1 MRHNTHRER
10 PAPGPSEAFTLHLL
24 RRTTFGITSD
34 LLADVREAGGATAW
48 LDRQL
53 DPESISDTTCTAAL
67 APWPMRANDPPVN
80 HAAMGNGNSLSMED
94 VVRATLARQL
104 WSERQLFEVMVSFW
118 SDHLNITCP
127 SGEVWATKSSDDV
140 HVVRAHAL
148 GTFEDMLAA
157 SVTSPAMLLY
167 LNNAESYGQAVNEN
181 YGRELL
187 ELHTVGRDAGYDHD
201 DVVGAARAL
210 SGLSVRNRYNG
221 GTPVNFGTFHYFAER
236 HYVGPVSV
244 LGWSH
249 PNATSTGGVDVAR
262 SLITYLARHPSTAE
276 RIAAKLAVRFVSD
289 HPPAALVDRL
299 ARVYLDHGTAI
310 VPVLRALFGSAEF
323 AASAG
328 AKVSRSAEDLIGAWR
343 ALGAT
348 PVPGWVNRDGAVA
361 QLRRQLA
368 EMNNAPLGWAAPDGY
383 PDVAAA
389 WAGTGLT
396 LSRWNAH
403 LDAALHR
410 PNNGVLWPD
419 LAAHL
424 LDGRLPSTTGAL
436 VDLVLAKLLPGHHV
450 AAAHRDALLAF
461 LGPKPEIAAADLKG
475 LLPVLVALVLD
486 SPYWSVR

>member
-1 MRHNTHRER
+1 M
-10 PAPGPSEAFTLHLL
+10 AASTLHLL
-24 RRTTFGITSD
+24 RRTTFGVTSN
-34 LLADVREAGGATAW
+34 LLADVRAAGGRQAW
-48 LDRQL
+48 LDQQL
-53 DPESISDTTCTAAL
+53 DPESISDTACTAAL
-67 APWPMRANDPPVN
+67 ATWPTASSDPPVN
-80 HAAMGNGNSLSMED
+80 HAAMGQGNSLSMED

-104 WSERQLFEVMVSFW
+104 WSKRQLFEVMVAFW

-127 SGEVWATKSSDDV
+127 SGEVWATKAWDDE

-148 GTFEDMLAA
+148 GRFEDMLAA
-157 SVTSPAMLLY
+157 SATSPAMLLY
-167 LNNAESYGQAVNEN
+167 LNNAESYGKDVNEN

-201 DVVGAARAL
+201 DIVGAARAL
-210 SGLSVRNRYNG
+210 SGLSVRNRGNG
-221 GTPVNFGTFHYFAER
+221 GTPVDFGTFHYFPDR

-249 PNATSTGGVDVAR
+249 PNPTAAGGMDVAR
-262 SLITYLARHPSTAE
+262 SLLTYLSRHPATAE
-276 RIAAKLAVRFVSD
+276 RIAEKLAVRFVSD
-289 HPPAALVDRL
+289 RPPAALVDRL
-299 ARVYLDHGTAI
+299 ARVYLDHETAI
-310 VPVLRALFGSAEF
+310 VPVLRALFSSPEF

-328 AKVSRSAEDLIGAWR
+328 AKVSRPAEDLIGTWR

-348 PVPGWVNRDGAVA
+348 PVPGWVNRNGAVA
-361 QLRRQLA
+361 ELRWKLA
-368 EMNNAPLGWAAPDGY
+368 AMNNAPLGWSAPDGY

-403 LDAALHR
+403 LDAAMHR
-410 PNNGVLWPD
+410 SNNGVLWPD

-424 LDGRLPSTTGAL
+424 LGAQTPATRDAV
-436 VDLVLAKLLPGHHV
+436 VDLVLAKLLPGHRV
-450 AAAHRDALLAF
+450 AAAHRDALIAF
-461 LGPKPEIAAADLKG
+461 LGPKRPEPKNEAADLKR